1 MTSNFYGAG
10 STGTCGEA
18 FKKSLITLFAGAN
31 LQFKRTQAEVAKMVT
46 VEEEKLEKHFG
57 KKVPIVVDYAVTD
70 AIKGA
75 TLDGDKG
82 PRPANCLALMLYPE
96 YVLKGQLTTIIMKEV
111 CKDDL
116 GKEAFLETF
125 DSLKLQ
131 VLGCAKPAVKTE
143 VAKEG
148 KTLVI
153 RWNIVPDDNYHG
165 AGNSGVCWTV
175 KAGIEKLL

>member
-1 MTSNFYGAG
+1 
-10 STGTCGEA
+10 
-18 FKKSLITLFAGAN
+18 LITLFASAN
-31 LQFKRTQAEVAKMVT
+31 LQFKRTQIEVAKMVT
-46 VEEEKLEKHFG
+46 EQEGVLEKHFG
-57 KKVPIVVDYAVTD
+57 KRVPIVVDYAVTD
-70 AIKGA
+70 AIKGE

-96 YVLKGQLTTIIMKEV
+96 YVLKGQLTGIITDEV

-125 DSLKLQ
+125 SDFKLQ
-131 VLGCAKPAVKTE
+131 VLGCAKDADKTE

-153 RWNIVPDDNYHG
+153 RWYVVPDDNYYG